1 MDNQSL
7 GNIKFINCL
16 PLHYGLSHGGF
27 GEKLPIYS
35 ATPAQLNQLIVTEQ
49 LNISPV
55 SSIIYAQNSEKLV
68 VLPNVSISAEKALE
82 SIILVSKHPI
92 EQLKQARIA
101 LTSKSAT
108 SHGLLK
114 IIMHHAYQAS
124 PEYFVSPLS
133 LDEGVLDDAE
143 AVLFIGDDALMA
155 YHHQLNGYYYYDL
168 GREWKN
174 LTGLPMVYAV
184 WVVNRKFADLN
195 QDYVQM
201 VYEKV
206 TGGFQYGLTH
216 IADAAHTLQD
226 RFSLTATQIVHYI
239 GLLNYQFSPA
249 HEQALLT
256 YFRMAHDLGLSPNIT
271 EIEFA
276 KVVK

>member
-1 MDNQSL
+1 MNSQSL

-16 PLHYGLSHGGF
+16 PLHFGLSHGGF
-27 GEKLPIYS
+27 GERLPIYS
-35 ATPAQLNQLIVTEQ
+35 ATPAELNQLIVTEQ

-82 SIILVSKHPI
+82 SIILVSKYPI

-133 LDEGVLDDAE
+133 LGEGVLDNAE

-155 YHHQLNGYYYYDL
+155 YHHQVAGYYYYDL
-168 GREWKN
+168 GGEWKK

-184 WVVNRKFADLN
+184 WVVNRKFAEMN
-195 QDYVQM
+195 KEYVQM

-206 TGGFQYGLTH
+206 TGGFRYGLTH

-226 RFSLTATQIVHYI
+226 KFSLTSEQIIHYI

-249 HEQALLT
+249 HEEALLR
-256 YFRMAHDLGLSPNIT
+256 YYKMAHGLGLSPKIT

>member
-1 MDNQSL
+1 MDSQSL

-27 GEKLPIYS
+27 GEKLSTHS

-68 VLPNVSISAEKALE
+68 VLPNVSISAENALE

-92 EQLKQARIA
+92 EELKMARIA
-101 LTSKSAT
+101 LTAKSAT

-114 IIMHHAYQAS
+114 IIMHHAYKAS
-124 PEYFVSPLS
+124 PQYFVSPLS

-155 YHHQLNGYYYYDL
+155 YHRQLAGYYYYDL
-168 GREWKN
+168 GGEWKK

-184 WVVNRKFADLN
+184 WTVNRNFADLN
-195 QDYVQM
+195 KDYVQM

-216 IADAAHTLQD
+216 IEDAAHALQD
-226 RFSLTATQIVHYI
+226 RFSLTAAQIVHYI
-239 GLLNYQFSPA
+239 GLLNYEFSPA

-256 YFRMAHDLGLSPNIT
+256 YYRMAHELGLSPNIT
-271 EIEFA
+271 KIEFA